1 MTQDRRTTRRRRIT
15 RPYPNHT
22 LESALEVA
30 DAIQKSNAGLP
41 FDRELLAGALGTTPR
56 SSAFVMRLNAASAY
70 GLTQGGYNDA
80 NISITPLG
88 SAIVASDCAAER
100 SRSLIRAAMTPDIFC
115 RFYEMLNGKRL
126 PENTYAQ
133 RLLEN
138 QLGVHSN
145 LTAECL
151 NLLTDNGVFAG
162 IIRDVG
168 GAFEVRCDEPL
179 TLTSNSE
186 PEELPAVIEQ
196 NPKHIESPQSIADSE
211 LPVPYGDDLLAADD
225 EGDNGRVNRV
235 FVAYAGDAYVA
246 EFAIAMLEGFG
257 IACVL
262 VDVGAAADGMP
273 VPAHALSAMRAANAG
288 ILVFSDAEP
297 TAVDGMLCL
306 LGAAAVLF
314 DNRVAVFHAAGS
326 AAVDGFDALCRV
338 SFAPG
343 RVSDAAL
350 GLLGGLHRAG
360 VVSISA

>member
-56 SSAFVMRLNAASAY
+56 SSAFVQRLNAASAY
-70 GLTQGGYNDA
+70 GLTHGGYNDA
-80 NISITPLG
+80 SISITPLG
-88 SAIVASDCAAER
+88 SAIVASDCAGER
-100 SRSLIRAAMTPDIFC
+100 KRSLIRAAMTPDIFC
-115 RFYEMLNGKRL
+115 RFYEMLDGKRL

-133 RLLEN
+133 RLLES

-151 NLLTDNGVFAG
+151 DLLTDNGVFAG

-168 GAFEVRCDEPL
+168 GAFEVWCDEL
-179 TLTSNSE
+179 ASSDSE
-186 PEELPAVIEQ
+186 PEEPHAVVEQ
-196 NPKHIESPQSIADSE
+196 NPKHTESPQSIADSE
-211 LPVPYGDDLLAADD
+211 LPAPYGDDLPAADD
-225 EGDNGRVNRV
+225 EGDSGRANRV
-235 FVAYAGDAYVA
+235 FVAYAGDAYAA

-273 VPAHALSAMRAANAG
+273 VPAHALSAMRSANAG
-288 ILVFSDAEP
+288 ILVFPDARQ
-297 TAVDGMLCL
+297 AASDGMLCL